1 MLHHILRNTPQRDP
15 RALPPAIHMLGAA
28 FILFLVVGVFT
39 GRNIQQTELSV
50 SRLLA
55 ERGNAIIE
63 IFESSLR
70 SDMRTRSGVRVQE
83 LLEDLASREDI
94 LFVALTLGNG
104 EIVAHSNP
112 ERVGRRLRLDGKP
125 VTEETLR
132 TLHDREQRDN
142 GQAWNIMRMEG
153 QRAFVVHRVLFRPQ
167 GETLKKPVPLRES
180 EFGPYPGYVGRSPL
194 TAPDPVQVFVGQDA
208 RPLQTMQ
215 EQNMRSALLSGM
227 LVLLTGL
234 TGLMALR
241 YFERGVESRRRMKVA
256 ETLAQSMV
264 DEVKRLEKE
273 MRRREKQAAV
283 GDLAAGVAHELRN
296 PLSSIKGYATYFGS
310 RFPEG
315 SEDRESARIMVQE
328 VDRLN
333 RVITDL
339 IGVSRPTNI
348 HPVPTDM
355 GRLVDDTLRLLTQDA
370 GQRGVSLRREG
381 ASVFAWIDPDR
392 FRQALLN
399 VCLNAVEAMQEG
411 GDLVLRLSADED
423 HVLLDVEDNGPGIPP
438 ELLNRVFD
446 PYFTTKSQGTGLG
459 LVIVMNIVEAHGG
472 TVQVSS
478 EPGAG
483 TTVHFSLPRRP
494 RDPLPTGSASP
505 SPAGTPPAAGSVE
518 GPAGIHE
525 ASRATHPDDSDKD
538 AAS

>member
-1 MLHHILRNTPQRDP
+1 MRPYRSIPAPRDA
-15 RALPPAIHMLGAA
+15 RALPPALHMLGAA

-39 GRNIQQTELSV
+39 GRNIQQTEQSV

-70 SDMRTRSGVRVQE
+70 SDMRTRSGVHVQE

-94 LFVALTLGNG
+94 LFVAVTLDDG
-104 EIVAHSNP
+104 EIVAHSDP
-112 ERVGRRLRLDGKP
+112 GRVGRRLRVDGRP
-125 VTEETLR
+125 VDEAALAR
-132 TLHDREQRDN
+132 LHDREEKDGDRS
-142 GQAWNIMRMEG
+142 WIIMRMEG
-153 QRAFVVHRVLFRPQ
+153 QRAFVVHRALFRPQ
-167 GETLKKPVPLRES
+167 GDILKKPVPLPHTD
-180 EFGPYPGYVGRSPL
+180 FGPYASYGYQASML
-194 TAPDPVQVFVGQDA
+194 TPEPVQVFVGQDA
-208 RPLQTMQ
+208 RPLQSMQ

-241 YFERGVESRRRMKVA
+241 YFERGMESRRRMQVA
-256 ETLAQSMV
+256 ESLAQSMV

-310 RFPEG
+310 RFPDD
-315 SEDRESARIMVQE
+315 SEDREAARIMVQE

-339 IGVSRPTNI
+339 IGVTRPTDI

-355 GRLVDDTLRLLTQDA
+355 GRLVDDILRLLTQDA
-370 GQRGVSLRREG
+370 SQRGVELRREG

-392 FRQALLN
+392 LRQAVLN
-399 VCLNAVEAMQEG
+399 VCLNAVEAMQDG
-411 GDLVLRLSADED
+411 GLLLLRLSADD
-423 HVLLDVEDNGPGIPP
+423 NHVMLDVVDNGPGIPP
-438 ELLNRVFD
+438 ELISRVFD

-472 TVQVSS
+472 SIQIAS
-478 EPGAG
+478 EPDRG
-483 TTVHFSLPRRP
+483 TTVHFSLPRRAPEP
-494 RDPLPTGSASP
+494 RV
-505 SPAGTPPAAGSVE
+505 PAASTPESSLAPSRPDQPG
-518 GPAGIHE
+518 GP
-525 ASRATHPDDSDKD
+525 RKD
-538 AAS
+538 ATS

>member
-1 MLHHILRNTPQRDP
+1 MRYHLHDDPSTPDP
-15 RALPPAIHMLGAA
+15 RALPPVLHMLGAA

-39 GRNIQQTELSV
+39 GRNIRQTEQSV

-55 ERGNAIIE
+55 ERGNAVIE

-83 LLEDLASREDI
+83 LLEDLASREAI
-94 LFVALTLGNG
+94 LFVAVTLDDG

-112 ERVGRRLRLDGKP
+112 SWVGRRLQVDGKP
-125 VTEETLR
+125 VDAETLAKLHEREKRENGR
-132 TLHDREQRDN
+132 T
-142 GQAWNIMRMEG
+142 WTIMRLGG
-153 QRAFVVHRVLFRPQ
+153 QRAFVVHRALFRPQ
-167 GETLKKPVPLRES
+167 GDILQKPVPLPHS
-180 EFGPYPGYVGRSPL
+180 ELAYPGYGRRTSMPTPEPL
-194 TAPDPVQVFVGQDA
+194 QVFVGQDA
-208 RPLQTMQ
+208 RPLQAMQ

-227 LVLLTGL
+227 LVLLTAL

-241 YFERGVESRRRMKVA
+241 YFERGMESRRRMQVA
-256 ETLAQSMV
+256 ESLAQSMV

-315 SEDRESARIMVQE
+315 SEDREAARIMVQE

-339 IGVSRPTNI
+339 IGVTRPTDI
-348 HPVPTDM
+348 HPTPTDM
-355 GRLVDDTLRLLTQDA
+355 GRLVDDIVRLLSQDA
-370 GQRGVSLRREG
+370 GQRGVELRREG
-381 ASVFAWIDPDR
+381 ASIFAWIDPDR
-392 FRQALLN
+392 LRQAVLN
-399 VCLNAVEAMQEG
+399 VCLNAVEAMQDG
-411 GDLVLRLSADED
+411 GILLLRLSADEKR
-423 HVLLDVEDNGPGIPP
+423 VMLDVVDNGPGIPP
-438 ELLNRVFD
+438 ELLSRIFD

-472 TVQVSS
+472 SVQVTS
-478 EPGAG
+478 EQDQG
-483 TTVHFSLPRRP
+483 TTVHFSLPRRAPEP
-494 RDPLPTGSASP
+494 RGPVASTPETSFDPSRPEPPDSP
-505 SPAGTPPAAGSVE
+505 
-518 GPAGIHE
+518 H
-525 ASRATHPDDSDKD
+525 KD

>member
-1 MLHHILRNTPQRDP
+1 MRLYRDDKPRDP
-15 RALPPAIHMLGAA
+15 RQVPPALHMLGAA

-94 LFVALTLGNG
+94 LFVALTLDTG
-104 EIVAHSNP
+104 EIVAHSDP
-112 ERVGRRLRLDGKP
+112 SRVGRQLRMDGKP
-125 VTEETLR
+125 VTPEKLR
-132 TLHDREQRDN
+132 ALHEYEMKDGGRS
-142 GQAWNIMRMEG
+142 WSIMRMEG
-153 QRAFVVHRVLFRPQ
+153 QRAFVVHRALFRLQ
-167 GETLKKPVPLRES
+167 GDTRATPMPLPEAYPHYPYGYKPAAEALQ
-180 EFGPYPGYVGRSPL
+180 
-194 TAPDPVQVFVGQDA
+194 PVQVFVGQDS

-241 YFERGVESRRRMKVA
+241 YFERGVESRRRMQVA
-256 ETLAQSMV
+256 ETLAKSMV
-264 DEVKRLEKE
+264 EEVKRLEKE

-310 RFPEG
+310 RFPAG
-315 SEDRESARIMVQE
+315 SEDREAARIMVQE

-339 IGVSRPTNI
+339 IGVTKPTNI

-355 GRLVDDTLRLLTQDA
+355 GRLADDILRLLGQDA

-399 VCLNAVEAMQEG
+399 VCLNAVEAMQDG
-411 GDLVLRLSADED
+411 GDLVLRLSADDD
-423 HVLLDVEDNGPGIPP
+423 HVFLDVEDTGPGIPP
-438 ELLNRVFD
+438 ELLSRVFD

-459 LVIVMNIVEAHGG
+459 LVLVQNIVEAHGG
-472 TVQVSS
+472 TVQLTS
-478 EPGAG
+478 EPGCC
-483 TTVHFSLPRRP
+483 TTVHFALPRKPLPGSLPE
-494 RDPLPTGSASP
+494 TSAAP
-505 SPAGTPPAAGSVE
+505 EKGDAGTAPGE
-518 GPAGIHE
+518 
-525 ASRATHPDDSDKD
+525 
-538 AAS
+538 

>member
-1 MLHHILRNTPQRDP
+1 MRHYRHDPRLRDP
-15 RALPPAIHMLGAA
+15 RALPPALHMLGAA

-39 GRNIQQTELSV
+39 GRNIQQTEQSV

-94 LFVALTLGNG
+94 LFVAVTLDDG
-104 EIVAHSNP
+104 EIVAHSDP
-112 ERVGRRLRLDGKP
+112 RRLGHQLRVDGRP
-125 VTEETLR
+125 ANEETLAKI
-132 TLHDREQRDN
+132 HERDESDD
-142 GQAWNIMRMEG
+142 GRSWNIMRMEG
-153 QRAFVVHRVLFRPQ
+153 QRAFVVHRALFRPQ
-167 GETLKKPVPLRES
+167 GDILQKPVPL
-180 EFGPYPGYVGRSPL
+180 PHTALVYPGYGQRVL
-194 TAPDPVQVFVGQDA
+194 TPEPVQVFVGQDA
-208 RPLQTMQ
+208 RPLRAMQ

-241 YFERGVESRRRMKVA
+241 YFERGMESRRRMQVA
-256 ETLAQSMV
+256 ESLAQSMV

-310 RFPEG
+310 RFPDG
-315 SEDRESARIMVQE
+315 SEDREAARIMVQE

-339 IGVSRPTNI
+339 IGVTRPTDI
-348 HPVPTDM
+348 HPVTTDM
-355 GRLVDDTLRLLTQDA
+355 GRLVDDILRLLAQDA
-370 GQRGVSLRREG
+370 SQRGVELRREG
-381 ASVFAWIDPDR
+381 PSVFAWIDPDR
-392 FRQALLN
+392 LRQAVLN
-399 VCLNAVEAMQEG
+399 VCLNAVEAMQDG
-411 GDLVLRLSADED
+411 GSLLLRLSADED
-423 HVLLDVEDNGPGIPP
+423 HVLLDVVDNGPGIPP
-438 ELLNRVFD
+438 ELLSRIFD

-472 TVQVSS
+472 SVHVAS
-478 EPGAG
+478 EPGLG
-483 TTVHFSLPRRP
+483 TTVHFSMPRKAPEP
-494 RDPLPTGSASP
+494 REPAVPASVPSSP
-505 SPAGTPPAAGSVE
+505 SSAP
-518 GPAGIHE
+518 
-525 ASRATHPDDSDKD
+525 SRPEQPYFSHKD

>member
-1 MLHHILRNTPQRDP
+1 MRHHRHDPNLREP
-15 RALPPAIHMLGAA
+15 RALPPALHMLGAS

-94 LFVALTLGNG
+94 LFVAVTLDDG
-104 EIVAHSNP
+104 EIVAHSDP
-112 ERVGRRLRLDGKP
+112 GRLGHLLRVDGRPVDAAILARLHEREEGEDGR
-125 VTEETLR
+125 T
-132 TLHDREQRDN
+132 
-142 GQAWNIMRMEG
+142 WSIIRMEG
-153 QRAFVVHRVLFRPQ
+153 QRAFVVHRILFRPKGDILQ
-167 GETLKKPVPLRES
+167 KPVPLPHS
-180 EFGPYPGYVGRSPL
+180 DLAYPGYGARASRL
-194 TAPDPVQVFVGQDA
+194 APDPVQVFVGQDA

-241 YFERGVESRRRMKVA
+241 YFERGMESRRRMQVA
-256 ETLAQSMV
+256 ESLAKSMV

-310 RFPEG
+310 RFPKG
-315 SEDRESARIMVQE
+315 SEDREAARIMVQE

-339 IGVSRPTNI
+339 IGVTRPTDI
-348 HPVPTDM
+348 HPAPTDM
-355 GRLVDDTLRLLTQDA
+355 GRLVDDILRLLAQDA
-370 GQRGVSLRREG
+370 GLRGVELRREG
-381 ASVFAWIDPDR
+381 SSVFAWIDPDR
-392 FRQALLN
+392 LRQAVLN
-399 VCLNAVEAMQEG
+399 VCLNAVEAMQDG
-411 GDLVLRLSADED
+411 GFLLLRLSADENQ
-423 HVLLDVEDNGPGIPP
+423 VRLDVVDNGPGIPP
-438 ELLNRVFD
+438 ELLSRVFD

-459 LVIVMNIVEAHGG
+459 LVIVMNIVEAHSG
-472 TVQVSS
+472 TVHVAS
-478 EPGAG
+478 EPGGG
-483 TTVHFSLPRRP
+483 TTVHFSLPRKAPEPRKSAASAPASSSDPSRP
-494 RDPLPTGSASP
+494 EQPDLP
-505 SPAGTPPAAGSVE
+505 
-518 GPAGIHE
+518 H
-525 ASRATHPDDSDKD
+525 KD